1 MPLAENMYQ
10 ILASQRFIRNSLSI
24 TLTIVK
30 QAKPKSPTIGIS
42 RNDSPQT
49 VTNVR

>member
-24 TLTIVK
+24 TLTLSK
-30 QAKPKSPTIGIS
+30 KLNQKAQ
-42 RNDSPQT
+42 R
-49 VTNVR
+49 